1 MGGAGLTYY
10 GDDRPGISR
19 QRRGRGFTY
28 KAPDGTTIARGEE
41 RARLEAMAVP
51 PAYED
56 VWMTPLANGHL
67 LATGRDTRNRK
78 QYRYHEKWSEAQA
91 ETKFASL
98 VDFAH
103 ALPRLRRFV
112 ARDLDQPAGERSFA
126 LASAVTLIDRAS
138 LRVGNPDYTREN
150 GSYGTLTLRSK
161 HVKLDGNVIR
171 LRYTAK
177 GGKKVRRQINDRT
190 LAKTLEKINDLPGAE
205 LLTWADAQGEVH
217 QLNSAGLNTYIAE
230 ASGCDDFT
238 AKTFRTWAGTVAAFE
253 AAEKGQAT
261 IKQLAEAA
269 AAQLSNTPTVARN
282 SYIHP
287 AVIDLAGEAPPEIKV
302 GRKTG
307 LFASEARLL
316 TYLEQ
321 L

>member
-103 ALPRLRRFV
+103 ALPRLRSFV
-112 ARDLDQPAGERSFA
+112 ARDLDQQAGERSFA

-217 QLNSAGLNTYIAE
+217 QLNSAGLNAYIAE

-321 L
+321 V

>member
-1 MGGAGLTYY
+1 
-10 GDDRPGISR
+10 
-19 QRRGRGFTY
+19 
-28 KAPDGTTIARGEE
+28 
-41 RARLEAMAVP
+41 
-51 PAYED
+51 
-56 VWMTPLANGHL
+56 MTPLVNGHL

-78 QYRYHEKWSEAQA
+78 QYCYHEKWSEAQA

-112 ARDLDQPAGERSFA
+112 ARDLDQQAGERSFA

-177 GGKKVRRQINDRT
+177 GGKRVRRQINDRT

-217 QLNSAGLNTYIAE
+217 QLNSAGLNAYISE

-321 L
+321 V

>member
-112 ARDLDQPAGERSFA
+112 ARDLDQQAGERSFA

-150 GSYGTLTLRSK
+150 GSYGTLTLRSR

-217 QLNSAGLNTYIAE
+217 QLNSAGLNAYIAE

-253 AAEKGQAT
+253 AAE
-261 IKQLAEAA
+261 I
-269 AAQLSNTPTVARN
+269 
-282 SYIHP
+282 
-287 AVIDLAGEAPPEIKV
+287 
-302 GRKTG
+302 GR
-307 LFASEARLL
+307 AHV
-316 TYLEQ
+316 
-321 L
+321 

>member
-1 MGGAGLTYY
+1 MSGAGLTYY

-103 ALPRLRRFV
+103 ALPCLRRFV
-112 ARDLDQPAGERSFA
+112 ARDLDQQAGERSFA

-150 GSYGTLTLRSK
+150 GSYGTLTLRSR

-217 QLNSAGLNTYIAE
+217 QLNSAGLNAYIAE

>member
-56 VWMTPLANGHL
+56 VWMTPLVNGHL

-112 ARDLDQPAGERSFA
+112 ARDLDQQAGERSFA

-217 QLNSAGLNTYIAE
+217 QLNSAGLNAYIAE

-238 AKTFRTWAGTVAAFE
+238 AKTFRTWAGTVAAFD
-253 AAEKGQAT
+253 
-261 IKQLAEAA
+261 

-321 L
+321 V

>member
-103 ALPRLRRFV
+103 ALPRLRSFV
-112 ARDLDQPAGERSFA
+112 ARDLDQQAGERSFA

-217 QLNSAGLNTYIAE
+217 QLNSAGLNAYIAE

-321 L
+321 I

>member
-56 VWMTPLANGHL
+56 VWMTPLVNGHL

-103 ALPRLRRFV
+103 ALPCLRRFV
-112 ARDLDQPAGERSFA
+112 ARDLDQQAGERSFA

-217 QLNSAGLNTYIAE
+217 QLNSAELNAYIAE

-321 L
+321 V

>member
-103 ALPRLRRFV
+103 ALPCLRRFV
-112 ARDLDQPAGERSFA
+112 ARDLDQQAGERSFA

-150 GSYGTLTLRSK
+150 GSYGTLTLRSR

-217 QLNSAGLNTYIAE
+217 QLNSAGLNAYIAE

-321 L
+321 V

>member
-1 MGGAGLTYY
+1 
-10 GDDRPGISR
+10 
-19 QRRGRGFTY
+19 
-28 KAPDGTTIARGEE
+28 
-41 RARLEAMAVP
+41 MAVP

-103 ALPRLRRFV
+103 ALPRLRSFV
-112 ARDLDQPAGERSFA
+112 ARDLDQQAGERSFA

-217 QLNSAGLNTYIAE
+217 QLNSAGLNAYIAE

>member
-1 MGGAGLTYY
+1 MGGARLTYY

-78 QYRYHEKWSEAQA
+78 QYRYHEKRSEAQA

-112 ARDLDQPAGERSFA
+112 ARDLDQQAGERSFA

-150 GSYGTLTLRSK
+150 GSYGTLTLRSR

-217 QLNSAGLNTYIAE
+217 QLNSAGLNAYIAE

>member
-1 MGGAGLTYY
+1 
-10 GDDRPGISR
+10 
-19 QRRGRGFTY
+19 
-28 KAPDGTTIARGEE
+28 
-41 RARLEAMAVP
+41 
-51 PAYED
+51 
-56 VWMTPLANGHL
+56 NGHL

-112 ARDLDQPAGERSFA
+112 ARDLDQQAGERSFA

-150 GSYGTLTLRSK
+150 GSYGTLTLRSR

-217 QLNSAGLNTYIAE
+217 QLNSAGLNAYIAE

-321 L
+321 V

>member
-1 MGGAGLTYY
+1 MSGAGLTYY

-56 VWMTPLANGHL
+56 VWMTPLVNGHL

-78 QYRYHEKWSEAQA
+78 QYRYHEKWSE
-91 ETKFASL
+91 

-112 ARDLDQPAGERSFA
+112 ARDLDQQAGERSFA

-177 GGKKVRRQINDRT
+177 GGKRVRRQINDRT

-217 QLNSAGLNTYIAE
+217 QLNSAGLNAYIAE

-321 L
+321 V

>member
-98 VDFAH
+98 VDFA
-103 ALPRLRRFV
+103 
-112 ARDLDQPAGERSFA
+112 QIG
-126 LASAVTLIDRAS
+126 RAS
-138 LRVGNPDYTREN
+138 CRERV
-150 GSYGTLTLRSK
+150 
-161 HVKLDGNVIR
+161 
-171 LRYTAK
+171 
-177 GGKKVRRQINDRT
+177 
-190 LAKTLEKINDLPGAE
+190 
-205 LLTWADAQGEVH
+205 
-217 QLNSAGLNTYIAE
+217 
-230 ASGCDDFT
+230 
-238 AKTFRTWAGTVAAFE
+238 
-253 AAEKGQAT
+253 
-261 IKQLAEAA
+261 
-269 AAQLSNTPTVARN
+269 
-282 SYIHP
+282 
-287 AVIDLAGEAPPEIKV
+287 
-302 GRKTG
+302 
-307 LFASEARLL
+307 
-316 TYLEQ
+316 
-321 L
+321 

>member
-103 ALPRLRRFV
+103 ALPCLRRFV
-112 ARDLDQPAGERSFA
+112 ARDLDQQAGERSFA

-150 GSYGTLTLRSK
+150 GSYGTLTLRSR

-217 QLNSAGLNTYIAE
+217 QLNSAGLNAYIAE

>member
-56 VWMTPLANGHL
+56 VWMTPLVNGHL

-112 ARDLDQPAGERSFA
+112 ARALDQQAGERSFA

-150 GSYGTLTLRSK
+150 GSYGTLTLRSR

-217 QLNSAGLNTYIAE
+217 QLNSAGLNAYIAE

>member
-56 VWMTPLANGHL
+56 VWMTPLVNGHL

-112 ARDLDQPAGERSFA
+112 ARDLDQHAGERSFA

-150 GSYGTLTLRSK
+150 GSYGTLTLRSR

-217 QLNSAGLNTYIAE
+217 QLNSAGLNAYIAE

-321 L
+321 V

>member
-103 ALPRLRRFV
+103 ALPCLRRFV
-112 ARDLDQPAGERSFA
+112 ARDLDQQAGERSFA

-150 GSYGTLTLRSK
+150 GSYGTLTLRSR

-217 QLNSAGLNTYIAE
+217 QLNSAGLNAYIAE
-230 ASGCDDFT
+230 ATGCDDFT

-321 L
+321 V

>member
-56 VWMTPLANGHL
+56 VWMTPLVNGHL

-103 ALPRLRRFV
+103 ALPCLRRFV
-112 ARDLDQPAGERSFA
+112 ARDLDQQAGERSFA

-150 GSYGTLTLRSK
+150 GSYGTLTLRSR

-217 QLNSAGLNTYIAE
+217 QLNSAGLNAYIAE

-321 L
+321 V

>member
-67 LATGRDTRNRK
+67 LATGRDARNRK

-112 ARDLDQPAGERSFA
+112 AGDLDQQAGERSFA

-150 GSYGTLTLRSK
+150 GSYGTLTLRSR

-217 QLNSAGLNTYIAE
+217 QLNSAGLNAYIAE
-230 ASGCDDFT
+230 VTGCDDFT

-321 L
+321 V

>member
-1 MGGAGLTYY
+1 
-10 GDDRPGISR
+10 
-19 QRRGRGFTY
+19 
-28 KAPDGTTIARGEE
+28 
-41 RARLEAMAVP
+41 
-51 PAYED
+51 
-56 VWMTPLANGHL
+56 MTPLANGHL

-78 QYRYHEKWSEAQA
+78 QYRYHEKRSEAQA

-112 ARDLDQPAGERSFA
+112 ARDLDQQAGERSFA

-150 GSYGTLTLRSK
+150 GSYGTLTLRSR

-217 QLNSAGLNTYIAE
+217 QLNSAGLNAYIAE

>member
-1 MGGAGLTYY
+1 
-10 GDDRPGISR
+10 
-19 QRRGRGFTY
+19 
-28 KAPDGTTIARGEE
+28 
-41 RARLEAMAVP
+41 
-51 PAYED
+51 
-56 VWMTPLANGHL
+56 
-67 LATGRDTRNRK
+67 
-78 QYRYHEKWSEAQA
+78 
-91 ETKFASL
+91 
-98 VDFAH
+98 
-103 ALPRLRRFV
+103 
-112 ARDLDQPAGERSFA
+112 

-150 GSYGTLTLRSK
+150 GSYGTLTLRSR

-217 QLNSAGLNTYIAE
+217 QLNSAGLNAYIAE

>member
-112 ARDLDQPAGERSFA
+112 ARDLDQHAGERSFA

-150 GSYGTLTLRSK
+150 GSYGTLTLRSR

-217 QLNSAGLNTYIAE
+217 QLNSAGLNAYIAE

>member
-56 VWMTPLANGHL
+56 VWMTPLVNGHL

-103 ALPRLRRFV
+103 ALPCLRRFV
-112 ARDLDQPAGERSFA
+112 ARDLDQQAGERSFA

-150 GSYGTLTLRSK
+150 GSYGTLTLRSR

-177 GGKKVRRQINDRT
+177 GGKRVRRQINDRT

-217 QLNSAGLNTYIAE
+217 QLNSAGLNAYISE

-321 L
+321 V